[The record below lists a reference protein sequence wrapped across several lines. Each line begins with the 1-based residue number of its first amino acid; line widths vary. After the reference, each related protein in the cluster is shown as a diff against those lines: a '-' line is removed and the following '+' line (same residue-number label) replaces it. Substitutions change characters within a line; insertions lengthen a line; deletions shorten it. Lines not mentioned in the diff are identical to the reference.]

1 MKDSASKDHY
11 YHNARTK
18 LIKSSAYSPR
28 PLLSMVPLPPF
39 LHKSMGLTVKIGTLA
54 SVHFHKTQLFHK
66 LEILQKR
73 LPRVPLSSVSLLSL
87 S

>member
-18 LIKSSAYSPR
+18 LIKSSAYSP

-54 SVHFHKTQLFHK
+54 SVHFHKIQLFHK